1 MLTAFQNAF
10 RIEELRNRIFFTLMM
25 LMVFRLGAH
34 IPTPGID
41 SSALAAFFRAQEGTI
56 FSFFDMFSGGALQ
69 RLTVFAL
76 GIMPYISASII
87 IQLLTVVF
95 PYLERLSR
103 EGEAGRRK
111 ITMYTRYGTIG
122 LSIVQGFGIAV
133 GLESMSSPPPESAPI
148 VISTMSSWGF
158 RTITVITLTAGT
170 AFLMWIGE
178 QINERGIGNGISLI
192 IFAGIVTD
200 IPGATINSIQLVQAG
215 QLTSLVLA
223 LVAIIMIGVIFAVIF
238 METSTRR
245 ISVQYA
251 KRVQGNK
258 MYGGQS
264 SHLPLKINSAGV
276 IPPIFASSILAFPAT
291 ITGFIST
298 SQSEDLFTQIMRAI
312 SQQMTP
318 TAMLYNI
325 LYVIMIF
332 FFCFFYTAIQFNPV
346 KIADEMKKFGG
357 YIPGIRPGQRT
368 AEYINQVLTRIT
380 FGGAI
385 YLSAVCVLPVI
396 LFSILNVP
404 FFFGGTALLI
414 VVGVG
419 LDTVRQIEAF
429 LLNRNYD
436 GFLKK
441 SKRRTGMRTLR
452 I

>member
-1 MLTAFQNAF
+1 MLSTFQNAF
-10 RIEELRNRIFFTLMM
+10 RIEELRNRIIFVLLM
-25 LMVFRLGAH
+25 LVVFRIGAH
-34 IPTPGID
+34 IPVPGID
-41 SSALAAFFRAQEGTI
+41 RTALSAFFQAQEGTI
-56 FSFFDMFSGGALQ
+56 LSFFDMFSGGALG

-87 IQLLTVVF
+87 IQLMTVVF

-103 EGEAGRRK
+103 EGEAGRKK
-111 ITMYTRYGTIG
+111 ITSYTRYGTIA
-122 LSIVQGFGIAV
+122 LSLIQGFGISV
-133 GLESMSSPPPESAPI
+133 GLQQMTSPDGASI
-148 VISTMSSWGF
+148 VLPDMNMWGF
-158 RTITVITLTAGT
+158 RLLTMITLTAGT
-170 AFLMWIGE
+170 SFLMWIGE

-200 IPGATINSIQLVQAG
+200 IPGATVNSIRLVQAG
-215 QLTSLVLA
+215 QLTTITVA
-223 LVAIIMIGVIFAVIF
+223 LVALIIMAVVFAVIF
-238 METSTRR
+238 METSTRK
-245 ISVQYA
+245 IAVQYA
-251 KRVQGNK
+251 KRVQGNR

-291 ITGFIST
+291 ITGFIQVPWVQAVSVHL
-298 SQSEDLFTQIMRAI
+298 S
-312 SQQMTP
+312 P
-318 TAMLYNI
+318 TAFLYNFF
-325 LYVIMIF
+325 YVLMIM

-346 KIADEMKKFGG
+346 KIADEMKRFGG
-357 YIPGIRPGQRT
+357 YIPGIRPGQKT

-380 FGGAI
+380 FGGAL
-385 YLSAVCVLPVI
+385 YLSSVCVLPVI
-396 LFSILNVP
+396 LFQFLNVP

-419 LDTVRQIEAF
+419 LDTVRQMEAF

-436 GFLKK
+436 GFLRK

>member
-1 MLTAFQNAF
+1 MLSTFQNAF
-10 RIEELRNRIFFTLMM
+10 KIEELRNRIIFTLLM
-25 LMVFRLGAH
+25 LVVFRIGAH

-41 SSALAAFFRAQEGTI
+41 STALAAFFRSQEGTI
-56 FSFFDMFSGGALQ
+56 LSFFDMFSGGALA

-95 PYLERLSR
+95 PYLEQLSR

-111 ITMYTRYGTIG
+111 ITMYTRYGTIL
-122 LSIVQGFGIAV
+122 LSVIQGFGIAV
-133 GLESMSSPPPESAPI
+133 GLQSMSAPSGAPI
-148 VISTMSSWGF
+148 VISTMNPWGF
-158 RTITVITLTAGT
+158 RLLTVITLTAGT

-178 QINERGIGNGISLI
+178 QVNERGVGNGISLI
-192 IFAGIVTD
+192 IFAGIITD
-200 IPGATINSIQLVQAG
+200 IPGAALNSVRLVQVG
-215 QLTSLVLA
+215 QLTTMALA
-223 LVAIIMIGVIFAVIF
+223 LVAVIMIAVIFAVIF
-238 METSTRR
+238 METSIRK
-245 ISVQYA
+245 IPVQYA
-251 KRVQGNK
+251 KRVQGNR
-258 MYGGQS
+258 MFGGQA

-291 ITGFIST
+291 ITGFIQIPWVQVVST
-298 SQSEDLFTQIMRAI
+298 QLR
-312 SQQMTP
+312 P
-318 TAMLYNI
+318 TALLYNV
-325 LYVIMIF
+325 LYVFMIF
-332 FFCFFYTAIQFNPV
+332 FFCFFYTAIQFNPI

-357 YIPGIRPGQRT
+357 YIPGIRPGKKT

-396 LFSILNVP
+396 LFQAINVP

-436 GFLKK
+436 GFMRKG
-441 SKRRTGMRTLR
+441 KRRTGQRALR

>member
-1 MLTAFQNAF
+1 
-10 RIEELRNRIFFTLMM
+10 
-25 LMVFRLGAH
+25 
-34 IPTPGID
+34 
-41 SSALAAFFRAQEGTI
+41 
-56 FSFFDMFSGGALQ
+56 
-69 RLTVFAL
+69 
-76 GIMPYISASII
+76 
-87 IQLLTVVF
+87 VVF

-103 EGEAGRRK
+103 EGEAGRKK
-111 ITMYTRYGTIG
+111 ITMYTRYGTIA
-122 LSIVQGFGIAV
+122 LSLIQGFGIAV
-133 GLESMSSPPPESAPI
+133 GLQSMSSPDGAPI
-148 VISTMSSWGF
+148 VISTMHSWGF
-158 RTITVITLTAGT
+158 RLLTVITLTAGT

-200 IPGATINSIQLVQAG
+200 VPSASINSVRMVQAG
-215 QLTSLVLA
+215 QLAPLTLGLV
-223 LVAIIMIGVIFAVIF
+223 VAIMVAVIFAVIF
-238 METSTRR
+238 METSTRK
-245 ISVQYA
+245 IAVQYA
-251 KRVQGNK
+251 KRVQGNR

-291 ITGFIST
+291 ITGFI
-298 SQSEDLFTQIMRAI
+298 QIPWVQAV
-312 SQQMTP
+312 SGHLTP
-318 TAMLYNI
+318 TAFLYNAF
-325 LYVIMIF
+325 YVMMIF

-357 YIPGIRPGQRT
+357 YIPGIRPGRKT
-368 AEYINQVLTRIT
+368 AEYVNQVLTRIT

-396 LFSILNVP
+396 LFNLLNVP